1 MNETKTIA
9 VFGATGKVG
18 SEFVERALNAGYRI
32 RALVRNEAKLGR
44 GGNPK
49 VEAIVGDATHA
60 ADVAKAIAG
69 ADIVAS
75 LLGNPPDRRA
85 QRIMSEAT
93 NAIMTAAAAQPTPPR
108 CLMISSI
115 GVGGSSWMIKGM
127 LTLIGGRAGFADYE
141 RAEAR
146 VRAETT
152 ASFVVIRPY
161 ALTDKPGTGRYRVL
175 EGQTAHFA
183 KSIPRADVARFFFD
197 CLENTQWDGA
207 CVNIGG
213 A

>member
-1 MNETKTIA
+1 MVTAGRIMNETKTIA

-32 RALVRNEAKLGR
+32 RALVRNEAT
-44 GGNPK
+44 
-49 VEAIVGDATHA
+49 D
-60 ADVAKAIAG
+60 
-69 ADIVAS
+69 
-75 LLGNPPDRRA
+75 
-85 QRIMSEAT
+85 
-93 NAIMTAAAAQPTPPR
+93 AIMTAAAAQPTPPR

-152 ASFVVIRPY
+152 APFVVIRPY